1 MNVLLLLPETEN
13 LGNIYT
19 RLLQERFPQLHVHWV
34 DHHDKVGPYIK
45 STDILMSFSP
55 FMADH
60 VLRDAKNLK
69 WIQVLG
75 SGVDAFINQPSLR
88 DDVLITNGHGVQA
101 TPVSEGALGLMFA
114 LSREFPRL
122 SANQQQ
128 RRWERWSSQLL
139 YGRTLGI
146 LGVGQIATALAAKA
160 KALGMRVV
168 GISSGVRPAPNFDHM
183 YSRDNL
189 PAVVGELDY
198 FVLLTPL
205 SPATHHIVN
214 AAVLKAMKPSAFLIN
229 VARGGVIN
237 DNDLIAA
244 LQQGQIRAAA
254 LDVFEQEPLPADHP
268 FWSLPNVIVSP
279 HMAGLHNSYP
289 EHIMPLLEKNI
300 SLFLKGEYS
309 SMDNIVRLAK
319 S

>member
-1 MNVLLLLPETEN
+1 MNVLILLPETEN
-13 LGNIYT
+13 AGNVYS
-19 RLLQERFPQLHVHWV
+19 RLLRERFPQLNITWV
-34 DHHDKVGPYIK
+34 DHHDKVGPHIAGAE
-45 STDILMSFSP
+45 ILMSFSP

-60 VLRDAKNLK
+60 VLRDATQLK

-75 SGVDAFINQPSLR
+75 SGVDGFVNQPSLR
-88 DDVLITNGHGVQA
+88 DNVLITNGHGVQA

-146 LGVGQIATALAAKA
+146 LGVGQIAEALAAKA

-189 PAVVGELDY
+189 PAAVGELDY

-214 AAVLKAMKPSAFLIN
+214 ATVLKAMKRSAFLIN

-254 LDVFEQEPLPADHP
+254 LDVFEHEPLPVDHP
-268 FWSLPNVIVSP
+268 FWSMPNVIVSP
-279 HMAGLHNSYP
+279 HMAGLHSSYP
-289 EHIMPLLEKNI
+289 EHIMPLLEQNI
-300 SLFLKGEYS
+300 ARFLAGDHG
-309 SMDNIVRLAK
+309 SMINIVRPAK